1 MPTPPELGNVSRK
14 IRVSEIRHKVN
25 PKKFRRPDCDVGVS
39 GEVSIYLKSKD
50 QSAQG
55 DRASGWFCG
64 RMEHPINISRAI
76 VSYDN
81 FLEQTPKDLTQSIYA
96 FVVVE
101 FSFVKELRYQ
111 R

>member
-1 MPTPPELGNVSRK
+1 MPTPPELGYVPRK
-14 IRVSEIRHKVN
+14 IRVSEIPHKIN
-25 PKKFRRPDCDVGVS
+25 PKKFGRPDRDVGVT
-39 GEVSIYLKSKD
+39 GEISVYLKSKE

-81 FLEQTPKDLTQSIYA
+81 FLEQTPKDLTQSINA

-101 FSFVKELRYQ
+101 FSFA
-111 R
+111 